1 MARIEWNLKQREEIT
16 TIIRVRKKDVKD
28 YVNDLHQI
36 IIDYN

>member
-1 MARIEWNLKQREEIT
+1 MARIEFETKRRKIT

-36 IIDYN
+36 IIDHN